1 MFLSLVSNYR
11 PTISRHDTNTKLYQA
26 QKFIF
31 MDSFPL
37 QNQTEK
43 AAI

>member
-1 MFLSLVSNYR
+1 MFLSLFSIYR
-11 PTISRHDTNTKLYQA
+11 PTISRHDTNIKLFQA

-37 QNQTEK
+37 RNQTEK
-43 AAI
+43 AAT

>member
-1 MFLSLVSNYR
+1 MFLSLFSNYR
-11 PTISRHDTNTKLYQA
+11 PTISRHDTNAKLFQA

-37 QNQTEK
+37 QNQTEEE
-43 AAI
+43 AN